1 MVEMLKG
8 TLLKQI
14 DSIKKLLQL
23 LEEQHEYIIAND
35 VFQLEGIIPK
45 LKEVNRNIAVIES
58 ERRQLVGNK
67 SMNVIIN
74 ESNDGELEKCY
85 NKCIMTLESARTQKE
100 SNEMLIKQ
108 CLGFTNS
115 MLSMIKPRENI
126 NVYNSYGKIR
136 K

>member
-1 MVEMLKG
+1 MIEKLKE
-8 TLLKQI
+8 TLIKQI

-45 LKEVNRNIAVIES
+45 LKEANREIAIAES

-67 SMNVIIN
+67 SMNVVIN
-74 ESNDGELEKCY
+74 ESSDKELEEY
-85 NKCIMTLESARTQKE
+85 YHKCIMTLESAKTQKE
-100 SNEMLIKQ
+100 SNEILIKQ
-108 CLGFTNS
+108 CLGYTNS
-115 MLSMIKPRENI
+115 MLNMLKPRENN

>member
-1 MVEMLKG
+1 MVEMLKE

-35 VFQLEGIIPK
+35 VFQLEGIIPR
-45 LKEVNRNIAVIES
+45 LKEANRNIAVIES

-74 ESNDGELEKCY
+74 ESNDGELEKSY
-85 NKCIMTLESARTQKE
+85 NKCIMTLESAKTQKE

-115 MLSMIKPRENI
+115 MLSMIKPRDNS